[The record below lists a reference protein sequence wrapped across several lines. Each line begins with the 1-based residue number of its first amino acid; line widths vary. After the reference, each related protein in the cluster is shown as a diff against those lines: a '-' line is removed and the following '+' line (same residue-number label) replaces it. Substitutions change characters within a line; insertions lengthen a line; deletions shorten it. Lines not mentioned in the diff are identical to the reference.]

1 MSVEV
6 EYKLESVATGNEFVE
21 KTENVSSK
29 ILEWIFDLRAWQRS
43 LECANLLAPCFVK
56 FISRHLGGTE

>member
-6 EYKLESVATGNEFVE
+6 EYKLESVATGNEFAE
-21 KTENVSSK
+21 KTENLSSK

-43 LECANLLAPCFVK
+43 LECGNLLPPCFVK
-56 FISRHLGGTE
+56 FISRHLDGTE